1 MDDIRID
8 DDPRKQSAK
17 KIKKM
22 ASENKDRGFGG
33 FLFDWIIKSLL
44 VCAILAADF
53 TLFANAGNYSI
64 FTNYGNIAIEAGMVY
79 AGIAVFSFVAT
90 LIMMIILPLDNLFV
104 AAILAVTGV
113 GIINQFATFDK
124 QSGLLILFGE
134 FLSNDVNAMLYRYS
148 HWIIAGAIFVISYII
163 LKLLKR
169 SLLLY
174 MTLAVVGLCAWI
186 MSESYFSPSK
196 PLFRQLA
203 NNPSTLD
210 SGANNNI
217 IFLSFRDLTSINNLK
232 NLSEKDNSSNAKKA
246 LQNALGVLAK
256 NKFTIY
262 PNAMVERDSKAFDN
276 LIAYY
281 NSDGDEKNNGVS
293 VVTQNAYFDF
303 GSLHPDTK
311 YLDKSS
317 LFENLKKQGYSIN
330 AYQINGIDICK
341 LDNGKAVT
349 SCYEKI
355 NYPILMPSD
364 RVPLTDRVII
374 LASQWIVSMG
384 FIEDINPVLGV
395 ARYVLDDIKPYSFYV
410 DKLNAFNSFN
420 VFDMILADIDRKN
433 GKQAYFAL
441 IDLPADTFV
450 YDEYCSIKHIR
461 QWIGD
466 NNMPIAQASLSA
478 KQNAYFD
485 QSNCMY
491 GYLNKFMKQL
501 EINGLDKNTTVVVAG
516 VSAPALVNNL
526 GEKDFYR
533 KMQASQQIGL
543 AIKPAKASN
552 YNIDYSVCDA
562 KQIIGSHFFSKKLCK
577 NFASIKTTDK
587 NLEYIK
593 NMVKKDYYDDAYI
606 SAADKQSTVWF
617 SDWAKNVG
625 YSPRRNDNSDNVVQ
639 PSEEVVENDVIDT
652 PIELAQ
658 PKVMKEEI
666 HDEEEVALESI
677 AKVASEASQALDNV
691 AQGVV
696 INNTQ
701 DEESNENTAEEVIPS
716 TLFDNGIV
724 VEENEETKEPE
735 PNPEPVKQ
743 IQQDNPKQ
751 GYDLN
756 QVINEAKKKAQ
767 EDVAASQQKVVEVKK
782 AASNTQQAIAKNVT
796 EKAAT
801 AKKSQQ
807 QAIKNVLVAPKTN
820 GKQLSPEEL
829 KKQYHEMLRQA
840 QASSGNTIR
849 VEIVD

>member
-33 FLFDWIIKSLL
+33 FLFDWIIKSFL
-44 VCAILAADF
+44 VFGYHFPIVIEEAEGCYVKDANGDEYLDF
-53 TLFANAGNYSI
+53 
-64 FTNYGNIAIEAGMVY
+64 Y

-311 YLDKSS
+311 YLD
-317 LFENLKKQGYSIN
+317 
-330 AYQINGIDICK
+330 
-341 LDNGKAVT
+341 
-349 SCYEKI
+349 
-355 NYPILMPSD
+355 
-364 RVPLTDRVII
+364 
-374 LASQWIVSMG
+374 
-384 FIEDINPVLGV
+384 
-395 ARYVLDDIKPYSFYV
+395 
-410 DKLNAFNSFN
+410 
-420 VFDMILADIDRKN
+420 
-433 GKQAYFAL
+433 
-441 IDLPADTFV
+441 
-450 YDEYCSIKHIR
+450 
-461 QWIGD
+461 
-466 NNMPIAQASLSA
+466 
-478 KQNAYFD
+478 
-485 QSNCMY
+485 
-491 GYLNKFMKQL
+491 
-501 EINGLDKNTTVVVAG
+501 
-516 VSAPALVNNL
+516 
-526 GEKDFYR
+526 
-533 KMQASQQIGL
+533 
-543 AIKPAKASN
+543 
-552 YNIDYSVCDA
+552 
-562 KQIIGSHFFSKKLCK
+562 
-577 NFASIKTTDK
+577 
-587 NLEYIK
+587 
-593 NMVKKDYYDDAYI
+593 
-606 SAADKQSTVWF
+606 
-617 SDWAKNVG
+617 
-625 YSPRRNDNSDNVVQ
+625 
-639 PSEEVVENDVIDT
+639 
-652 PIELAQ
+652 
-658 PKVMKEEI
+658 
-666 HDEEEVALESI
+666 
-677 AKVASEASQALDNV
+677 
-691 AQGVV
+691 
-696 INNTQ
+696 
-701 DEESNENTAEEVIPS
+701 
-716 TLFDNGIV
+716 
-724 VEENEETKEPE
+724 
-735 PNPEPVKQ
+735 
-743 IQQDNPKQ
+743 
-751 GYDLN
+751 
-756 QVINEAKKKAQ
+756 
-767 EDVAASQQKVVEVKK
+767 
-782 AASNTQQAIAKNVT
+782 
-796 EKAAT
+796 
-801 AKKSQQ
+801 
-807 QAIKNVLVAPKTN
+807 
-820 GKQLSPEEL
+820 
-829 KKQYHEMLRQA
+829 
-840 QASSGNTIR
+840 
-849 VEIVD
+849 

>member
-22 ASENKDRGFGG
+22 ASEDKGRGFGG

-44 VCAILAADF
+44 VCAVLAADF

-64 FTNYGNIAIEAGMVY
+64 FTNYGNISIEAGMIY
-79 AGIAVFSFVAT
+79 AGIAAFSFIVT
-90 LIMMIILPLDNLFV
+90 LIMMILLPLDNLFV
-104 AAILAVTGV
+104 AAVLAVTVV

-134 FLSNDVNAMLYRYS
+134 WLSNDVNAMLYSYS
-148 HWIIAGAIFVISYII
+148 HWIIAGAVFVISYII

-174 MTLAVVGLCAWI
+174 VTLAVVGVCAWL

-203 NNPSTLD
+203 NNLSVSD
-210 SGANNNI
+210 SDTDNNI
-217 IFLSFRDLTSINNLK
+217 VFLSFRDLTSINNLR
-232 NLSEKDNSSNAKKA
+232 NLNSKDNSLSTEKT
-246 LQNALGVLAK
+246 LQNALGVLTK

-262 PNAMVERDSKAFDN
+262 PNAMIERNSDAFDN

-281 NSDGDEKNNGVS
+281 NSDGNGENNEVA

-317 LFENLKKQGYSIN
+317 LFENLKKQGYNIN

-341 LDNGKAVT
+341 LDNGRTVT

-364 RVPLTDRVII
+364 KVPLNDRIII
-374 LASQWIVSMG
+374 LASQWLISMG
-384 FIEDINPVLGV
+384 VIKDVNPVLGI
-395 ARYVLDDIKPYSFYV
+395 ARYVFDDIKPYSFYV
-410 DKLNAFNSFN
+410 DKLNTFNSFN
-420 VFDMILADIDRKN
+420 VFDMILADIDRKG

-441 IDLPADTFV
+441 IDLPSETFV
-450 YDEYCSIKHIR
+450 YDEYCSIKHIK
-461 QWIGD
+461 QWVGD
-466 NNMPIAQASLSA
+466 NSTPLAQVSLSA
-478 KQNAYFD
+478 RQNAYFD

-516 VSAPALVNNL
+516 VSTPALVNDL
-526 GEKDFYR
+526 SESDFYR
-533 KMQASQQIGL
+533 KMQAAQQVGL
-543 AIKPAKASN
+543 AIKPAKASK

-562 KQIIGSHFFSKKLCK
+562 KQIIGSHFFGKKLCK
-577 NFASIKTTDK
+577 DFASIKTTDK

-593 NMVKKDYYDDAYI
+593 KMVKNDYYDNTYVD
-606 SAADKQSTVWF
+606 AADKKFTNWF
-617 SDWAKNVG
+617 SDWARNVG
-625 YSPRRNDNSDNVVQ
+625 YSPRKNDNSDNNVQ
-639 PSEEVVENDVIDT
+639 SSETVVENDIADIPV
-652 PIELAQ
+652 ELAQ
-658 PKVMKEEI
+658 PKVMENEI
-666 HDEEEVALESI
+666 QDEAEVALESI
-677 AKVASEASQALDNV
+677 AKVASEADQAIENIT
-691 AQGVV
+691 QGVV

-701 DEESNENTAEEVIPS
+701 DEENIENKAEEVIPS

-724 VEENEETKEPE
+724 VEENEETKESE
-735 PNPEPVKQ
+735 PASVPSKQ
-743 IQQDNPKQ
+743 MQPDNPKQ

-767 EDVAASQQKVVEVKK
+767 ENVVASQQKVVEAKRT
-782 AASNTQQAIAKNVT
+782 ASNTQQDVAENV
-796 EKAAT
+796 KKKVAT
-801 AKKSQQ
+801 AKKTQQ
-807 QAIKNVLVAPKTN
+807 QAVKNVLIAPKSN